1 MNREPRK
8 AIQCTLK
15 HHLGTLRESEKGWN
29 REVNI
34 VSWEGAAS
42 RLDIR
47 DWSKNKDRSSKGVTF
62 TRKEVERLRDML
74 AVLNTSVIED
84 SGVPTHMQDVQVAY
98 EQEVPKQ
105 QTQEPIQAQAP
116 EATQEEIT
124 DEQESN
130 REDVFPFT
138 LEEDA
143 EPEEQ
148 RAAV

>member
-15 HHLGTLRESEKGWN
+15 HHLGTLRENEKGWS
-29 REVNI
+29 REVNV

-62 TRKEVERLRDML
+62 TRAEVERLRDML
-74 AVLNTSVIED
+74 TILNLSVIED
-84 SGVPTHMQDVQVAY
+84 SGIPTRMQDVQVDY
-98 EQEVPKQ
+98 K
-105 QTQEPIQAQAP
+105 
-116 EATQEEIT
+116 QEEPAL
-124 DEQESN
+124 EESKKQEST
-130 REDVFPFT
+130 EEKAEFPFS
-138 LEEDA
+138 LEE
-143 EPEEQ
+143 ESEEQ

>member
-15 HHLGTLRESEKGWN
+15 HHLGTLRESEKGWS
-29 REVNI
+29 REVNV

-62 TRKEVERLRDML
+62 TRAEVERLRDML
-74 AVLNTSVIED
+74 AILNTSVIED
-84 SGVPTHMQDVQVAY
+84 SGVPTRTQDVQIAY
-98 EQEVPKQ
+98 EKEAVPENEAPTETEQEIPND
-105 QTQEPIQAQAP
+105 TI
-116 EATQEEIT
+116 
-124 DEQESN
+124 EQESTQ
-130 REDVFPFT
+130 EDKEFPFT
-138 LEEDA
+138 LEDESEA
-143 EPEEQ
+143 EEQ

>member
-15 HHLGTLRESEKGWN
+15 HHLGTLRENEKGWS
-29 REVNI
+29 REVNV

-62 TRKEVERLRDML
+62 TRVEVERLRDML
-74 AVLNTSVIED
+74 AILNTSVIED
-84 SGVPTHMQDVQVAY
+84 SGIPTRMQDVQVAY
-98 EQEVPKQ
+98 EKE
-105 QTQEPIQAQAP
+105 TNTA
-116 EATQEEIT
+116 
-124 DEQESN
+124 EQES
-130 REDVFPFT
+130 EQESQEYPFAS
-138 LEEDA
+138 EEESDA
-143 EPEEQ
+143 DEE

>member
-1 MNREPRK
+1 MNRDSRK
-8 AIQCTLK
+8 PIQCTLK
-15 HHLGTLRESEKGWN
+15 HHLGTLRESDKGWR

-74 AVLNTSVIED
+74 TLLNTSVIED
-84 SGVPTHMQDVQVAY
+84 SGVPTRLQDVQVAY
-98 EQEVPKQ
+98 NPEENKQESVTDDAKQETSEVP
-105 QTQEPIQAQAP
+105 
-116 EATQEEIT
+116 EET
-124 DEQESN
+124 LQEQESN
-130 REDVFPFT
+130 QKEFPFA
-138 LEEDA
+138 LEEVE